1 MKKYNIQIDNT
12 RNNLITEFSDATTKD
27 RYRIASVINNEDG
40 STTEI
45 KETQQELYARCS
57 SAYADNEEHAQ
68 RLYDYISKMWFM
80 PATPIL
86 ANGGTNSGMPISCFV
101 NEVQDTVG
109 GVIDINTENGW
120 LAISGGGIGTFQS
133 NIREQGCKISSRG
146 VSLGVVP
153 EAKMMEATTRTSILS
168 DTYDF
173 EPRYYDGI
181 IPGMLK
187 SDVAT
192 LARTQAGIRRGS
204 SAVYLNVSHPEI
216 EEFID
221 IRRPTGGDFNRKCL
235 NLNHA
240 VCISDEF
247 MKAVERGE
255 MWELKS
261 PKDGRVVEEVNARN
275 LWIKILTA
283 RIETGEP
290 YLLFTGNVNKNKS
303 KVYTELEAK
312 YNQKVKTSNLCVAP
326 ETLILTSN
334 GWQEIQNCANEKTTI
349 WNGFEWSEV
358 TPRKTGENQNLIT
371 VKTSDGQTLEC
382 TEYHKWYIQKQ
393 DSRGMATKIIK
404 KSTNELCIGDKIIKS
419 TFPVIHGGLDL
430 DFSYANGFYS
440 GDGCQLKS
448 GKSRIY
454 LYGDKHKCQSR
465 LELDKMPKINEYRQE
480 AHNRIYF
487 DIQNGVLKYKF
498 YVPTSDYTIKSK
510 LNWLAGLCDS
520 DGTVARNGRNQSLQI
535 ASVNYDFLLQTQKM
549 LQELG
554 CNPKITL
561 ARSEGMYKLPKNDGS
576 NKLAFYKCKAA
587 NRLLINSNDLHTLV
601 CMGLRFERLKYLNHL
616 PQRKAAAFVY
626 IKEIKNEN
634 RISDTYCFT
643 EPKRGTGVF
652 NGILT
657 GNCNEIHLLTGFD
670 HLQKER
676 TAVCCLS
683 SLNLEYY
690 EEWKNNELFIEDVAR
705 FLDNVLQD
713 FIDRAP
719 NSMQKAKYSAMRE
732 RSIGIG
738 VMGFHSFLQSKKTPF
753 ASVSAKSWNKAIFKH
768 IKEKCDIANEKL
780 TDEKGACPDALELGI
795 KRRFSNM
802 QAIAPT
808 ASISN
813 ICGES
818 SPGIEPYAANVY
830 TQKTLSGSFIV
841 RNKSLKKL
849 LKEKGYDTDAVWS
862 SISLNEGSV
871 QHLDFLNQDEKDVF
885 KTAME
890 IDQRWI
896 IEHAADRQPFID
908 QGQSVNMFFA
918 SNVEK
923 RVLHDIH
930 FAAWKKGVKGLY
942 YCRSASIQRAEKSE
956 DKFSK
961 EQEAAKDVIAQTQPE
976 YDECLACQ

>member
-1 MKKYNIQIDNT
+1 MKKYNIQIDNA

-27 RYRIASVINNEDG
+27 RYRITSVITNEDG

-68 RLYDYISKMWFM
+68 RIYDYISKMWFM

-133 NIREQGCKISSRG
+133 NIREQGCKIASRG
-146 VSLGVVP
+146 VSLGVIP

-247 MKAVERGE
+247 MKAVDQGG

-290 YLLFTGNVNKNKS
+290 YILFTGNVNKNKS
-303 KVYTELEAK
+303 KVYQALEEK
-312 YNQKVKTSNLCVAP
+312 YGQKVKTSNLC
-326 ETLILTSN
+326 
-334 GWQEIQNCANEKTTI
+334 C
-349 WNGFEWSEV
+349 
-358 TPRKTGENQNLIT
+358 
-371 VKTSDGQTLEC
+371 
-382 TEYHKWYIQKQ
+382 
-393 DSRGMATKIIK
+393 
-404 KSTNELCIGDKIIKS
+404 
-419 TFPVIHGGLDL
+419 
-430 DFSYANGFYS
+430 
-440 GDGCQLKS
+440 
-448 GKSRIY
+448 
-454 LYGDKHKCQSR
+454 
-465 LELDKMPKINEYRQE
+465 
-480 AHNRIYF
+480 
-487 DIQNGVLKYKF
+487 
-498 YVPTSDYTIKSK
+498 
-510 LNWLAGLCDS
+510 
-520 DGTVARNGRNQSLQI
+520 
-535 ASVNYDFLLQTQKM
+535 
-549 LQELG
+549 
-554 CNPKITL
+554 
-561 ARSEGMYKLPKNDGS
+561 
-576 NKLAFYKCKAA
+576 
-587 NRLLINSNDLHTLV
+587 
-601 CMGLRFERLKYLNHL
+601 
-616 PQRKAAAFVY
+616 
-626 IKEIKNEN
+626 
-634 RISDTYCFT
+634 
-643 EPKRGTGVF
+643 
-652 NGILT
+652 
-657 GNCNEIHLLTGFD
+657 EIHLLTGFD

-768 IKEKCDIANEKL
+768 IKEKCDIANERL
-780 TDEKGACPDALELGI
+780 ANEKGACPDALELGI
-795 KRRFSNM
+795 NHRFSNM

-830 TQKTLSGSFIV
+830 NQKTLSGSFIV

-849 LKEKGYDTDAVWS
+849 LKEKGYDTEAVWS

-890 IDQRWI
+890 IDQMWI
-896 IEHAADRQPFID
+896 IEHASDRQQYID

-923 RVLHDIH
+923 SILHKIH
-930 FAAWKKGVKGLY
+930 FNAWKKGVKGLY

-961 EQEAAKDVIAQTQPE
+961 EQEAAKDVILTQPE
-976 YDECLACQ
+976 YDQCLACQ

>member
-1 MKKYNIQIDNT
+1 MKKYNIQIDNA

-27 RYRIASVINNEDG
+27 RYRITSVITNEDG

-68 RLYDYISKMWFM
+68 RIYDYISKMWFM

-133 NIREQGCKISSRG
+133 NIREQGCKIASRG
-146 VSLGVVP
+146 VSLGVIP

-247 MKAVERGE
+247 MKAVDQGG

-290 YLLFTGNVNKNKS
+290 YILFTGNVNKNKS
-303 KVYTELEAK
+303 KVYTELEGK
-312 YNQKVKTSNLCVAP
+312 YSQKVKTSNLC
-326 ETLILTSN
+326 
-334 GWQEIQNCANEKTTI
+334 C
-349 WNGFEWSEV
+349 
-358 TPRKTGENQNLIT
+358 
-371 VKTSDGQTLEC
+371 
-382 TEYHKWYIQKQ
+382 
-393 DSRGMATKIIK
+393 
-404 KSTNELCIGDKIIKS
+404 
-419 TFPVIHGGLDL
+419 
-430 DFSYANGFYS
+430 
-440 GDGCQLKS
+440 
-448 GKSRIY
+448 
-454 LYGDKHKCQSR
+454 
-465 LELDKMPKINEYRQE
+465 
-480 AHNRIYF
+480 
-487 DIQNGVLKYKF
+487 
-498 YVPTSDYTIKSK
+498 
-510 LNWLAGLCDS
+510 
-520 DGTVARNGRNQSLQI
+520 
-535 ASVNYDFLLQTQKM
+535 
-549 LQELG
+549 
-554 CNPKITL
+554 
-561 ARSEGMYKLPKNDGS
+561 
-576 NKLAFYKCKAA
+576 
-587 NRLLINSNDLHTLV
+587 
-601 CMGLRFERLKYLNHL
+601 
-616 PQRKAAAFVY
+616 
-626 IKEIKNEN
+626 
-634 RISDTYCFT
+634 
-643 EPKRGTGVF
+643 
-652 NGILT
+652 
-657 GNCNEIHLLTGFD
+657 EIHLLTGFD

-768 IKEKCDIANEKL
+768 IKEKCDIANERL
-780 TDEKGACPDALELGI
+780 ANEKGACPDALELGI
-795 KRRFSNM
+795 NHRFSNM

-830 TQKTLSGSFIV
+830 NQKTLSGSFIV

-849 LKEKGYDTDAVWS
+849 LKEKGYDTEAVWS

-890 IDQRWI
+890 IDQMWI
-896 IEHAADRQPFID
+896 IEHASDRQQYID

-923 RVLHDIH
+923 SILHKIH
-930 FAAWKKGVKGLY
+930 FNAWKKGVKGLY

-961 EQEAAKDVIAQTQPE
+961 EQEAAKDVILTQPE
-976 YDECLACQ
+976 YDQCLACQ